1 MGTVDAPAGVPA
13 RTLPPRPEDPAV
25 QTDFPKPFRCS
36 IAERDGTTHIRPAGE
51 LDMSSVPQLESSLRA
66 ALEGGARRLVVDL
79 RGLDFMDSTGLTL
92 LTRWQR
98 ESRRDGFELALVRG
112 DHRIHRLF
120 ELTAM
125 EPLFTFV
132 ER

>member
-1 MGTVDAPAGVPA
+1 M
-13 RTLPPRPEDPAV
+13 
-25 QTDFPKPFRCS
+25 QIDFPKPFRCS
-36 IAERDGTTHIRPAGE
+36 TAENDGTIVLRPVGE
-51 LDMSSVPQLESSLRA
+51 LDLSSVPQLESSLRG
-66 ALEGGARRLVVDL
+66 ALDAGARRLVVDL

-92 LTRWQR
+92 LMRWQR

-112 DHRIHRLF
+112 DERIHRLF

-132 ER
+132 EG

>member
-1 MGTVDAPAGVPA
+1 
-13 RTLPPRPEDPAV
+13 V
-25 QTDFPKPFRCS
+25 QTDFPKPFRCPT
-36 IAERDGTTHIRPAGE
+36 AQEHGTALLRPAGE
-51 LDMSSVPQLESSLRA
+51 LDMSSVPQLEASLRA
-66 ALEGGARRLVVDL
+66 AVEGGARHLVVDL

-92 LTRWQR
+92 LMRWQR

-112 DHRIHRLF
+112 DERIHRLF

-132 ER
+132 EG